1 MTLFWLCIFEFYF
14 GQSLAGIKVYS
25 HFCLAAQTG
34 ACVCVCVC
42 EQVGRVAFNCH
53 DGPFAWFHVT
63 HFLAYLL
70 KN

>member
-42 EQVGRVAFNCH
+42 VSRWEELPLTAMM
-53 DGPFAWFHVT
+53 GPLPGFMLPIFW
-63 HFLAYLL
+63 LIY
-70 KN
+70 

>member
-42 EQVGRVAFNCH
+42 VCV
-53 DGPFAWFHVT
+53 
-63 HFLAYLL
+63 
-70 KN
+70 